1 MHQLKGVYIFGS
13 GGGSGDSTIQPQKV
27 KATLKAFIPGQALGA
42 ASVLSPRG
50 SVPGPPEG
58 GEPMIAKSLDACC
71 LPACW
76 GRPWSWL
83 GPASV
88 L

>member
-13 GGGSGDSTIQPQKV
+13 GGGVVIQQSSHR
-27 KATLKAFIPGQALGA
+27 KAFIPGQALGA